1 MKFALIISSALLA
14 VASGQVIVS
23 ITSPLSG
30 TKLKA
35 GSDAVISW
43 VNPSVPTI
51 SQIVLAKGP
60 SNALQPVSTIANNID
75 TAAGKYVWKIPYEVE
90 NGEYAFELGTS
101 PDLAFAGPF
110 TIEGGVGGTLPSS
123 NSTSSNSSAA
133 VPSSSPSSNP
143 VAPAAPAASS
153 APASSAPGNAPS
165 DHVAPPAA
173 TASNAKAPAAGSSPT
188 STSSAIQISLVEGKY
203 LAAVAGA
210 VIFSSQLL

>member
-60 SNALQPVSTIANNID
+60 SNALQPVSTIATNID
-75 TAAGKYVWKIPYEVE
+75 TAGGKYVWKIPYEVE

-123 NSTSSNSSAA
+123 NATASNSSSAA
-133 VPSSSPSSNP
+133 PSSSPSSNP

-153 APASSAPGNAPS
+153 VPASSAPS
-165 DHVAPPAA
+165 DHAAPPAA

-188 STSSAIQISLVEGKY
+188 GTSSAIQISSAGGKC

-210 VIFSSQLL
+210 VIFASQLF